1 MAGIDALITMIK
13 KTGFEVT
20 SEELKLAQHVISDED
35 LENMA
40 DGGLGWIADLNF
52 ALLVSERSC

>member
-1 MAGIDALITMIK
+1 MIK

-35 LENMA
+35 LDNMA